1 MNTTALEERTIIII
15 AASCGGGGLLLVTLS
30 AVVIGCL
37 CYHRKRTTSSTNF
50 SNDGKRIS
58 TIAVEESLVFTV
70 SEQKTQVKPTYTE
83 TEIATQRRE
92 TMLGSRQ
99 HPRGDLVLEE
109 KLGDGEYGPVY
120 RAQSYNIPGKKGS
133 RVVTVKMLLEEASE
147 AQRIAFEKD
156 IALLNSFNHVN
167 VMGVLAPSHSPPGG
181 QRLARQ
187 SHGAGKVPA
196 KQLLV
201 DMTSPASLLHMADD
215 VCLGM
220 AYLSSQAFV
229 VKDLAARNCIVGA
242 DGRVKVADF
251 GVGPSIFPEA
261 YRTLHGRPS
270 PLRWM
275 AAESIESGQYS
286 MASDIWSFGVFIWE
300 LFTGGDLPYTEMSD
314 DEVIRYVTKECGK
327 LQMPESCP
335 RDVYTIML
343 SCWEN
348 EAKSRQPFLTLH
360 EHLFELA
367 GEQN

>member
-1 MNTTALEERTIIII
+1 MAIL
-15 AASCGGGGLLLVTLS
+15 AAF
-30 AVVIGCL
+30 VIGCL
-37 CYHRKRTTSSTNF
+37 CCQCRRRSSTDLPNTG
-50 SNDGKRIS
+50 NRIS
-58 TIAVEESLVFTV
+58 TIVVEESLVF
-70 SEQKTQVKPTYTE
+70 SALEQTMVVKPTYTE

-99 HPRGDLVLEE
+99 HPRGDLVIEE

-120 RAQSYNIPGKKGS
+120 RAQSYNLPGKKGS
-133 RVVTVKMLLEEASE
+133 RVVTVKMLLEDASE

-167 VMGVLAPSHSPPGG
+167 VMGVLAVCTGESPQCVLLDAGLPGNLLTHLREAKRIARNAHGGKSPP
-181 QRLARQ
+181 
-187 SHGAGKVPA
+187 

-220 AYLSSQAFV
+220 AYLSSQGFV
-229 VKDLAARNCIVGA
+229 LKDLAARNCIVRA
-242 DGRVKVADF
+242 DGRIKVADF
-251 GVGPSIFPEA
+251 GIGASLCPEA
-261 YRTLHGRPS
+261 YITLHGRSS

-275 AAESIESGQYS
+275 AVESIETGQFS
-286 MASDIWSFGVFIWE
+286 TASDIWAFGVLMWE
-300 LFTGGDLPYTEMSD
+300 LFTSGDMPYTEMSND
-314 DEVIRYVTKECGK
+314 QVMRYVTKECGK
-327 LQMPESCP
+327 LQMPEKCP
-335 RDVYTIML
+335 NDVYTVMQ

-348 EAKSRQPFLTLH
+348 EAKSRQSFLTLH

>member
-1 MNTTALEERTIIII
+1 
-15 AASCGGGGLLLVTLS
+15 
-30 AVVIGCL
+30 
-37 CYHRKRTTSSTNF
+37 
-50 SNDGKRIS
+50 
-58 TIAVEESLVFTV
+58 
-70 SEQKTQVKPTYTE
+70 
-83 TEIATQRRE
+83 
-92 TMLGSRQ
+92 MLGSRQ

-167 VMGVLAPSHSPPGG
+167 VMGVLAVCTGESPQCILLDAGLPGSLLTHLREAK
-181 QRLARQ
+181 RLARQ

>member
-1 MNTTALEERTIIII
+1 
-15 AASCGGGGLLLVTLS
+15 
-30 AVVIGCL
+30 
-37 CYHRKRTTSSTNF
+37 
-50 SNDGKRIS
+50 
-58 TIAVEESLVFTV
+58 
-70 SEQKTQVKPTYTE
+70 
-83 TEIATQRRE
+83 
-92 TMLGSRQ
+92 MLGSRQ

-120 RAQSYNIPGKKGS
+120 RAQSYNLPGKRGS
-133 RVVTVKMLLEEASE
+133 RVVTVKMLLEDASE

-167 VMGVLAPSHSPPGG
+167 VMGVLAVCTGESPQCVLLDAGLPGSLLTHLREAK
-181 QRLARQ
+181 RLARQ
-187 SHGAGKVPA
+187 NSGAGGKVQA
-196 KQLLV
+196 GKQLLV
-201 DMTSPASLLHMADD
+201 DMKSPASLLHMADD

-242 DGRVKVADF
+242 DSRVKVADF
-251 GVGPSIFPEA
+251 GVGPSIYPEA

-286 MASDIWSFGVFIWE
+286 TASDIWAFGVFIWE

-327 LQMPESCP
+327 LQMPENCP
-335 RDVYTIML
+335 IDVYTIML

-348 EAKSRQPFLTLH
+348 EAKSRQLFLTLH